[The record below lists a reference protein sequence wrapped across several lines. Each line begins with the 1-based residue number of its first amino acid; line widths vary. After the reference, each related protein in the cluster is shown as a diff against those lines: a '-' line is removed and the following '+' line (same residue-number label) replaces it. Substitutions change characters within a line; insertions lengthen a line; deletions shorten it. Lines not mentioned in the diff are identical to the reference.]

1 MARASGT
8 RTATSPAAPTTP
20 VPTPRASR
28 TPRPPAGPES
38 VSLALHGDLQQAD
51 VERLRAL
58 LDDAIAPG
66 RRLVLDLSEVE
77 HLSSTALAVLV
88 AAHRRLRD
96 GGGSLVV
103 SRPSAAALRVLRV
116 SGLHRVIL
124 VDPPA

>member
-1 MARASGT
+1 MAATRS
-8 RTATSPAAPTTP
+8 RTATSAAPSTP
-20 VPTPRASR
+20 PRPSR
-28 TPRPPAGPES
+28 TRRRAAGPES
-38 VSLALHGDLQQAD
+38 VSLGLHGDLDATD
-51 VERLRAL
+51 AERLRAL
-58 LDDAIAPG
+58 LDDAIAAG

-103 SRPSAAALRVLRV
+103 SAPRPAVVRVLRV

-124 VDPPA
+124 VDLPA